1 MGLSE
6 IADRKQKKEG
16 NKLTIQTIF
25 IKYHVLPAEFPSA
38 KYVWTD
44 PPVGRTQ
51 CSEMLHN
58 LIHLF

>member
-1 MGLSE
+1 M
-6 IADRKQKKEG
+6 
-16 NKLTIQTIF
+16 IQTIF